1 MTTDDQLIKLAAKH
15 RLGVYFSSKARRDG
29 LPFIQ
34 ILKDD
39 YCLAEFHDLDDAF
52 NWFPKNH
59 LPDAAGK
66 PIPSSAN
73 T

>member
-15 RLGVYFSSKARRDG
+15 RLGVYFSSKAKRNG
-29 LPFIQ
+29 LPHIQ

-39 YCLAEFHDLDDAF
+39 YCLAEFYDLNDAF
-52 NWFPKNH
+52 NWFPPNRF
-59 LPDAAGK
+59 PDAAGK
-66 PIPSSAN
+66 PIPPSAN